1 MRIHGRPIGGGSAPF
16 VVAEVGINHNGELD
30 LAIEMVKAAAKAG
43 ADAVKFQAIRA
54 DKLLAPRGAGLSHVS
69 GSVHDFFRSV
79 ELTTDQFSRI
89 RAACRAA
96 GIGFIVTPFDEGV
109 ADELKTAGVDAFK
122 IASGDI
128 THLPLLRHV
137 ARKRRPLIL
146 STGASTLTEIDT
158 ALSAIRQSSDVPV
171 VLLHCV
177 SAYPAAAQDM
187 NLRAIQVMSRR
198 FALPIGLSDHTQGI
212 HLALAAVALGAVM
225 IEKHFTISR
234 GLPGPD
240 QTLSVE
246 AAELT
251 KLVACAREVHMAL
264 GDGKK
269 VPRRAERE
277 ARSQG
282 RRALY
287 TIRDVEAG
295 RALELGDIA
304 VLRPAAGLPPE
315 HIDRLIG
322 RKVKTQ
328 LAAGAPIRA
337 RDLA

>member
-1 MRIHGRPIGGGSAPF
+1 MRIHGRRIGGGSAPF
-16 VVAEVGINHNGELD
+16 VVAEVGINHNGKLE
-30 LAIEMVKAAAKAG
+30 LAIEMVKAAAEAG

-54 DKLLAPRGAGLSHVS
+54 DKLLAPRGAGLNHVG

-89 RAACRAA
+89 REVCRAA

-137 ARKRRPLIL
+137 ALKRRPLIL

-187 NLRAIQVMSRR
+187 NLRAIQVMSGR
-198 FALPIGLSDHTQGI
+198 FALPVGLSDHTRGI

-246 AAELT
+246 PLELT
-251 KLVACAREVHMAL
+251 KLVACAREVHLAL

-269 VPRRAERE
+269 VPRTAERE

-304 VLRPAAGLPPE
+304 VLRPAAGLPPG

-322 RKVKTQ
+322 RRVKTT
-328 LAAGAPIRA
+328 LSAGAPIRA

>member
-1 MRIHGRPIGGGSAPF
+1 MRIHGRRIGGGSAPF
-16 VVAEVGINHNGELD
+16 VVAEIGINHNGDLD
-30 LAIEMVKAAAKAG
+30 LAIEMVKAAAEAG
-43 ADAVKFQAIRA
+43 ADAAKFQAIRA
-54 DKLLAPRGAGLSHVS
+54 DKLLSPRGAGLSHVS
-69 GSVHDFFRSV
+69 GSAWDFFRSV

-89 RAACRAA
+89 RGECREA

-109 ADELKTAGVDAFK
+109 VDELAAAGVDAFK

-158 ALSAIRQSSDVPV
+158 ALSAIRQCSDVRV
-171 VLLHCV
+171 MLLHCV

-187 NLRAIQVMSRR
+187 NLRAIQVMSHR
-198 FALPIGLSDHTQGI
+198 FALPVGLSDHTKGI

-240 QTLSVE
+240 QALS
-246 AAELT
+246 AEPDELA
-251 KLVACAREVHMAL
+251 KLVACAREVYVAL

-277 ARSQG
+277 ARLQG
-282 RRALY
+282 RRGLY
-287 TIRDVEAG
+287 TTRDVDAG
-295 RALELGDIA
+295 RALEPGDIM
-304 VLRPAAGLPPE
+304 VLRPAAGLAPGHLE
-315 HIDRLIG
+315 KLLG
-322 RKVKTQ
+322 RRVKTS